1 MFPTFVWVHKEIMII
16 NQFNMFV
23 TLLLLF
29 MSRSY
34 CIWLPDPQSTTPR
47 LGGQVTENTWIVPK
61 PSLDENA
68 TQTSDSNASN
78 SPSPPTIEER
88 KSDFSTDSYN
98 LQFNKTAENLQ
109 TVANNTETA
118 SPDWFLM
125 PNWTWLEVFSYFYC
139 LN

>member
-1 MFPTFVWVHKEIMII
+1 
-16 NQFNMFV
+16 
-23 TLLLLF
+23 

-34 CIWLPDPQSTTPR
+34 CIWLPDPQPTTPR
-47 LGGQVTENTWIVPK
+47 LGGQATENTWIVPE

-68 TQTSDSNASN
+68 TQTSDSNATN
-78 SPSPPTIEER
+78 SPSPPAIEER

-139 LN
+139 LE